1 MTNTMKNSISLSD
14 FRFTQVAYGRYNV
27 TYTSPVTGKE
37 FAFTTTDMP
46 LIDATKNNDSP
57 KKCDLKVLKSMCK
70 RGF

>member
-1 MTNTMKNSISLSD
+1 MKKSISLSD
-14 FRFTQVAYGRYNV
+14 FRFTFVSYGRYEV
-27 TYTSPVTGKE
+27 TYTSPVTLKQ
-37 FAFTTTDMP
+37 FTFQTTDMP